1 MAATSHGIQVV
12 ERERVEAPPAP
23 ARTDGTAATPATPVT
38 ARPVGTVPAAG
49 IGTLGLLTLL
59 VGAWGGIV
67 PFVGPTFGFSG
78 DGTMAWYWNMPHAL
92 LWLAPGAA
100 AVVAGAVM
108 LGMLP
113 RALSGLGRIG
123 AFGAGLLAVLAGAW
137 FVIGPEAWPVLVRS
151 AGVFTPAH
159 PLREFARQIGY
170 SFGPGVLLVLFG
182 AMAMGMA
189 GRAARPAGVAR
200 AETRRADAAEPATTG
215 RPAATTKP
223 ATA

>member
-12 ERERVEAPPAP
+12 ERERVEAPPSSAREDGPAPGAAPAP
-23 ARTDGTAATPATPVT
+23 ARPL
-38 ARPVGTVPAAG
+38 GTVPAAG
-49 IGTLGLLTLL
+49 LGTLGFLTLL

-67 PFVGPTFGFSG
+67 PFVGPTFGFSA

-100 AVVAGAVM
+100 AVLAGAVM
-108 LGMLP
+108 LGTLP
-113 RALSGLGRIG
+113 RALAGLGRMG

-137 FVIGPEAWPVLVRS
+137 FVIGPEAWPVLVHS

-159 PLREFARQIGY
+159 PLRELAREVGY
-170 SFGPGVLLVLFG
+170 SFGPGVLLVAFG
-182 AMAMGMA
+182 SMAMGMA
-189 GRAARPAGVAR
+189 GRTARRARVTRTEARPATTPAKP
-200 AETRRADAAEPATTG
+200 TTAA
-215 RPAATTKP
+215 KP